1 MPMVAPSMWR
11 ESNQP
16 SLQEN
21 QGGSPRSTTLVLNTN
36 KALTGDARS
45 SSVRNWYA
53 ARSGLLGPPLAVFA
67 TALARST

>member
-21 QGGSPRSTTLVLNTN
+21 QGGSPDSNFE
-36 KALTGDARS
+36 GFEFIS
-45 SSVRNWYA
+45 Y
-53 ARSGLLGPPLAVFA
+53 RSGSDKP
-67 TALARST
+67 AL